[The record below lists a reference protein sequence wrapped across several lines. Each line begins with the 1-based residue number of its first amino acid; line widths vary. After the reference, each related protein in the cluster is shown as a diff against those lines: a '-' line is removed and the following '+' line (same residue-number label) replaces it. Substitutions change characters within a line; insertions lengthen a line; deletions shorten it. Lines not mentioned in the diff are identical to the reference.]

1 MYIKD
6 WYFTVTLYIFTDCWN
21 SIRYSRKLM
30 KKLVRRFNTLSVRWF
45 WWHFQKDRNSI
56 SIWKLDRKMR
66 KISIVEKVN
75 FTWFCK
81 GNSFRKIKE
90 KPTFGKLDFSPFSIE
105 FFHLTIK
112 FSYGFQNSKRFENV
126 HFNFYYDEN
135 CYKPFFFVKMR
146 NTTKTRFFFLYTLK
160 TLRFFDFVNMKNAS
174 KCFFIWQKRNNAWK
188 TCFHFVTIKNT
199 SKTCFSIL

>member
-1 MYIKD
+1 M
-6 WYFTVTLYIFTDCWN
+6 LYWIPTKKFDHTPPLFQNGAFWRPKTRFEAVLR
-21 SIRYSRKLM
+21 SKSSSKTRFAKRLKVWIYSRN
-30 KKLVRRFNTLSVRWF
+30 F
-45 WWHFQKDRNSI
+45 SI
-56 SIWKLDRKMR
+56 SNYMIFGHFNSTRKLIELNQSCWSVGLHVYKM
-66 KISIVEKVN
+66 KN
-75 FTWFCK
+75 
-81 GNSFRKIKE
+81 
-90 KPTFGKLDFSPFSIE
+90 
-105 FFHLTIK
+105 K
-112 FSYGFQNSKRFENV
+112 FLKHISYGFQNAKRFENV

-135 CYKPFFFVKMR
+135 CYKSFFFVKMR